1 MPITLE
7 ELLGKET
14 ENNVQNSDTAY
25 NGGIAFPPFEEY
37 VSRRGGESNRFA
49 DVRES
54 ERYNVRS
61 RQNGGY
67 GTPRYVDSAR
77 ELREYGTAEE
87 DAYDYYRPSK
97 QQSFYEFAARDN
109 ALPSEQELLN
119 RLSHTNQSMRPVFDR
134 EKQEEKS
141 YAKSE
146 RKERTRSRLNTKGKL
161 IVAAFVAVVVTTMS
175 LIIAFAGKIN
185 NGTAVMPAASV
196 NAIEQIY

>member
-14 ENNVQNSDTAY
+14 ETKIQNSDTAR
-25 NGGIAFPPFEEY
+25 NGGMAFPPFEEY
-37 VSRRGGESNRFA
+37 VSRRTSERFA
-49 DVRES
+49 EPRES

-67 GTPRYVDSAR
+67 GTPRYVDEAR
-77 ELREYGTAEE
+77 DMRDYGAMEE
-87 DAYDYYRPSK
+87 DTYDYARPAR

-109 ALPSEQELLN
+109 AVPSEQELYS

-134 EKQEEKS
+134 EKQEAKS
-141 YAKSE
+141 YAQSE
-146 RKERTRSRLNTKGKL
+146 RKERTRSRLNTKGKI
-161 IVAAFVAVVVTTMS
+161 IVAAFVAAVVTTMS

-185 NGTAVMPAASV
+185 SGTAVMPAASASYSV
-196 NAIEQIY
+196 QVD